1 MDDWDVGSKNLRS
14 LETERLCLRPF
25 THDDVGALVQ
35 LAGDAR
41 VARMTSRLPH
51 PYTAADAAGWIAG
64 HAQAFADGQAA
75 IWAVARLEDGLLI
88 GCVEIELCRRDL
100 VGVLGYWVGVPYWRR
115 GYAKEATAAAVG
127 WACRAGLFRLRASV
141 LADNV
146 ASRRLLAG
154 LGFVPEGILRADALR
169 EGRRVD
175 VHCLGLLLGAVA

>member
-1 MDDWDVGSKNLRS
+1 M
-14 LETERLCLRPF
+14 
-25 THDDVGALVQ
+25 
-35 LAGDAR
+35 
-41 VARMTSRLPH
+41 
-51 PYTAADAAGWIAG
+51 
-64 HAQAFADGQAA
+64 
-75 IWAVARLEDGLLI
+75 
-88 GCVEIELCRRDL
+88 
-100 VGVLGYWVGVPYWRR
+100 LGYWVGVPYWRR
-115 GYAKEATAAAVG
+115 GYAKEAAAAAVG